1 MQPKEVS
8 IILVDD
14 HIIVRNGL
22 RSLIEIMGNYKVV
35 GQFDNGLHFI
45 NALPSLPDPDIAII
59 DLNMPQMNG
68 VEVVRWMRKY
78 RPNIKVLILTLDSDE
93 RTIIELFKMGVR
105 GYLAKN
111 STAEVLKKAL
121 EDTVHTGYY
130 HSELL
135 QHALTTGAQ
144 KKETFNVLLDELTDR
159 ELLFIKLVCDEREY
173 TYDAIKDIM
182 GVSRRTVDG
191 YRESVFE
198 KFDVRS
204 KTGMVMFAIKHGLIK
219 L

>member
-1 MQPKEVS
+1 MQVKEVS

-14 HIIVRNGL
+14 HIIMRNGL
-22 RSLIEIMGNYKVV
+22 RSLIEVLGNYKVV
-35 GQFDNGLHFI
+35 GQFDNGLQLI
-45 NALPSLPDPDIAII
+45 NALPAMADPDIAIV

-78 RPNIKVLILTLDSDE
+78 RPNIRVLILTLDSDE

-105 GYLAKN
+105 GYLSKDI
-111 STAEVLKKAL
+111 TAEVLKKAL
-121 EDTVHTGYY
+121 EDTIHSGYY

-135 QHALTTGAQ
+135 QNALSTSAQ
-144 KKETFNVLLDELTDR
+144 KKETFNVLLDELSDR